1 MVTTMT
7 MTISLHD
14 VTQIDSH
21 VWRASIDRPETSIFK
36 RASSHRIGQ
45 LTVILVHSPPK
56 FDATANT
63 LSFAPASATLLNQG
77 FADQAIIIHS
87 PSFSLHAPPGERD
100 KSSDGDERFLHFL
113 RNDLT
118 TIGTS
123 LLRGVRKFFP
133 QGTLVFHP
141 KSGKYVE
148 SPHLCNFWTV
158 RIQPRDKS
166 LRITVYGTPESFQL
180 GDSSTVN
187 LKKDMN
193 SYSVFKVAH
202 ERQILDAIAIIKQA
216 HQKKCGDKST

>member
-36 RASSHRIGQ
+36 RAGSNKIGQ
-45 LTVILVHSPPK
+45 LTVILVHSPPE

-77 FADQAIIIHS
+77 FADQAIIIYS
-87 PSFSLHAPPGERD
+87 PSFSRRASTGEGDR
-100 KSSDGDERFLHFL
+100 SSDGDERFLEFL

-133 QGTLVFHP
+133 EGTLVFHP
-141 KSGKYVE
+141 RSGKYVE
-148 SPHLCNFWTV
+148 SPQNFWTV

-166 LRITVYGTPESFQL
+166 LRITVYGSPESFQL
-180 GDSSTVN
+180 GDSPTVK
-187 LKKDMN
+187 LKKDMA
-193 SYSVFKVAH
+193 SYSVFKVAD
-202 ERQILDAIAIIKQA
+202 ERQIPDAIAIIKQA
-216 HQKKCGDKST
+216 YRKKCR

>member
-56 FDATANT
+56 FDSTANT
-63 LSFAPASATLLNQG
+63 LRFTPESATLLNQG

-87 PSFSLHAPPGERD
+87 PSFSLRAYTGEGDR
-100 KSSDGDERFLHFL
+100 SSDDERFLEFL
-113 RNDLT
+113 HNDLT

-133 QGTLVFHP
+133 QGTLIFHP

-166 LRITVYGTPESFQL
+166 LRITVYGSPESFQL
-180 GDSSTVN
+180 GDSPTVN

-202 ERQILDAIAIIKQA
+202 ERQVPDAIAIIKQA

>member
-36 RASSHRIGQ
+36 RAGSHKIGQ
-45 LTVILVHSPPK
+45 LTVILVHSPPE

-77 FADQAIIIHS
+77 FADQAIIIYS
-87 PSFSLHAPPGERD
+87 PSFSRRASTGEGDR
-100 KSSDGDERFLHFL
+100 SSDGDERFLEFL

-133 QGTLVFHP
+133 EGTLVFHP
-141 KSGKYVE
+141 RSGKYVE
-148 SPHLCNFWTV
+148 SPQNFWTV

-166 LRITVYGTPESFQL
+166 LRITVYGSPESFQL
-180 GDSSTVN
+180 GDSPTVK
-187 LKKDMN
+187 LKKDMA
-193 SYSVFKVAH
+193 SYSVFKVAD
-202 ERQILDAIAIIKQA
+202 ERQIPDAIAIIKQA
-216 HQKKCGDKST
+216 YRKKCR